1 MDHVAAFLQRLV
13 SIVEPIAERLGGPG
27 LTLVAFFDSSF
38 ISLPEASDALV
49 VILTVKHP
57 SEWLYFAA
65 MTTLGSVMGCYALYS
80 LGRRGGEG
88 GGDSAGQEGGDGAG
102 EVVRRIGSVHSATPG
117 DVVVRAYQ
125 DRAVLTDL
133 A

>member
-1 MDHVAAFLQRLV
+1 MQHLIEWFQQAVAYIQ
-13 SIVEPIAERLGGPG
+13 PMAERLGGPG

-80 LGRRGGEG
+80 LGRRGGE
-88 GGDSAGQEGGDGAG
+88 ALLK
-102 EVVRRIGSVHSATPG
+102 RRFH
-117 DVVVRAYQ
+117 
-125 DRAVLTDL
+125 DRHINRGMAFFQRYGLL
-133 A
+133 AIIVPSLLPPPMPF